1 MSNEVP
7 VADATALITGASGF
21 VGRHLVELLKSQTSL
36 NLIAVQGH
44 PGPHEEGVR
53 QLVCDLLDADLTSRV
68 IARHRPD
75 VIFHLAAQ
83 AYVPK
88 AVANPAETLIN
99 NVVSQVNLLE
109 SCRAAGIDP
118 VIVVVS
124 SAEVYGAVAPSEI
137 PIIES
142 QPFQPRNPYAVSKV
156 TQDMLGLQYHLSY
169 GMKIVR
175 VRPFNHI
182 GPGQN
187 DRFVVSSLARQIAEI
202 EHGLADPVLLVGNL
216 DSVRDFLD
224 VRDVVRA
231 YVAVAK
237 TEFAGEVFNVAS
249 GTGVR
254 ISAILDELLRLSSA
268 EVDVRQ
274 DPSRLRPSDIPM
286 LIGDAEKLRAATGW
300 EPAISLET
308 SLRDTLD
315 DWRVRLN

>member
-1 MSNEVP
+1 MTIERP
-7 VADATALITGASGF
+7 ADSVTALVTGASGF
-21 VGRHLVELLKSQTSL
+21 VGRHLIKLLQSETSWS
-36 NLIAVQGH
+36 LIGVQGH
-44 PGPHEEGVR
+44 PGLREPGVR
-53 QLVCDLLDADLTSRV
+53 QVVCDLLDADLTSRV
-68 IARHRPD
+68 IERYRPD
-75 VIFHLAAQ
+75 VLFHLAAQ

-88 AVANPAETLIN
+88 AVANPAETLVN
-99 NVVSQVNLLE
+99 NAVSQLNLLE

-124 SAEVYGAVAPSEI
+124 SAEVYGAVTPEQI
-137 PIIES
+137 PISED
-142 QPFQPRNPYAVSKV
+142 QPFQPRNPYAVSKL

-202 EHGLADPVLLVGNL
+202 ELGLADPVLLVGNL

-224 VRDVVRA
+224 VRDVVQA
-231 YVAVAK
+231 YLAVAK
-237 TEFAGEVFNVAS
+237 IEFSGNVFNVAS
-249 GTGVR
+249 GRGVR
-254 ISAILDELLRLSSA
+254 ISAVLDNLLGLSSA
-268 EVDVRQ
+268 DVDVRE

-286 LIGDAEKLRAATGW
+286 LVGDSTRLREATGW
-300 EPAISLET
+300 TLSLPLER

-315 DWRVRLN
+315 DWRARLK